1 MKEKIYIKHND
12 EWKTYRVTLG
22 HIHPSVRDDS
32 KLLDRIIYAL
42 QTQVQESKY
51 VPGKKNTL
59 RRNFKTSKKR
69 EGVFREE
76 LRDPNRVFYAPR
88 FYDRT
93 KRALSTR
100 SVNVKRDT
108 KMDTKKIQ
116 VVFFVNSSSIHI
128 LTAYPAMGVTRKG
141 SILIVE

>member
-1 MKEKIYIKHND
+1 MKKEIYIKNND
-12 EWKTYRVTLG
+12 GWKSYKVTLG
-22 HIHPSVRDDS
+22 HIHPSVKDDS

-42 QTQVQESKY
+42 QTQVQEGKY

-88 FYDRT
+88 FYDSS

-100 SVNVKRDT
+100 FVNIKKDT

-116 VVFFVNSSSIHI
+116 VVFFVNKASIHI

-141 SILIVE
+141 SILVVE